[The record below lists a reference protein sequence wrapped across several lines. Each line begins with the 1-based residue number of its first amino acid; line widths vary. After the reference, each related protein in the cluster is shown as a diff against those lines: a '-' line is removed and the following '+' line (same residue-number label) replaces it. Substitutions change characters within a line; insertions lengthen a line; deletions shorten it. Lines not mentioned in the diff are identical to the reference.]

1 MGLKFRNPKLNTF
14 LKNNIYKM
22 STLWS
27 SEVNKE
33 QAKVAVGLWLY
44 ACMLVNFLRNKI
56 CANKLSSRNSTLY
69 KFLIEI
75 YLESLASSYHFII
88 YLESS
93 TEAFSATWISH
104 WNSDSSVKSS
114 ISGQFYLQMPLGSL
128 VYLSCVVWHIA
139 FHFSR

>member
-69 KFLIEI
+69 KFLI
-75 YLESLASSYHFII
+75 
-88 YLESS
+88 
-93 TEAFSATWISH
+93 
-104 WNSDSSVKSS
+104 
-114 ISGQFYLQMPLGSL
+114 
-128 VYLSCVVWHIA
+128 
-139 FHFSR
+139 